1 VELLEKESL
10 ILTRIDIQGQ
20 LIDVKTESASLLK
33 QGLWVEYASLAWM
46 VVEGIV
52 ALYSGI
58 AAWSLALLAFGGD
71 SVVELLSSVAVVRHL
86 RLMSNGPASSVHVD
100 SERTEWVTALLLVS
114 LLPVIG
120 LGAVYSIVSD
130 VQPESSPLGII
141 VAFAAV
147 LIMPILWSQKRR
159 IGRASGCLPLI
170 IDATESATCFLM
182 SIALLLGLVINY
194 LLKLFWADYVASLII
209 LIFVAREAMES
220 IREVKAKRGQTLE
233 A

>member
-20 LIDVKTESASLLK
+20 LIDVKTEPATLLK
-33 QGLWVEYASLAWM
+33 HGLWVEYASLAWM
-46 VVEGIV
+46 AVEGIV
-52 ALYSGI
+52 AIYSGI

-71 SVVELLSSVAVVRHL
+71 SVVELLSSVAVVGHL
-86 RLMSNGPASSVHVD
+86 RHMSNGPGSDLHVD

-114 LLPVIG
+114 LIPVIG
-120 LGAVYSIVSD
+120 LGAVYSIVSG
-130 VQPESSPLGII
+130 VRPESSPLGII
-141 VAFAAV
+141 VAFTAA
-147 LIMPILWSQKRR
+147 LIMPMLWYQKRC
-159 IGRASGCLPLI
+159 IGKASSCLPLI

-220 IREVKAKRGQTLE
+220 IREVKGQRSQTLE

>member
-1 VELLEKESL
+1 MELLEKESL

-20 LIDVKTESASLLK
+20 LIDVKTEPATLLK
-33 QGLWVEYASLAWM
+33 HGLWVEYASLAWM
-46 VVEGIV
+46 AVEGIV
-52 ALYSGI
+52 AIYSGI

-71 SVVELLSSVAVVRHL
+71 SVVELLSSVAVVGHL
-86 RLMSNGPASSVHVD
+86 RHMSNGPGSDLHVD

-114 LLPVIG
+114 LIPVIG
-120 LGAVYSIVSD
+120 LGAVYSIVSG
-130 VQPESSPLGII
+130 VRPESSPLGII
-141 VAFAAV
+141 VAFTAV
-147 LIMPILWSQKRR
+147 LIMPMLLYQKIRF
-159 IGRASGCLPLI
+159 GKASSCLPLI

-194 LLKLFWADYVASLII
+194 FLKLFWADYVASLII
-209 LIFVAREAMES
+209 LIFVAREAIES